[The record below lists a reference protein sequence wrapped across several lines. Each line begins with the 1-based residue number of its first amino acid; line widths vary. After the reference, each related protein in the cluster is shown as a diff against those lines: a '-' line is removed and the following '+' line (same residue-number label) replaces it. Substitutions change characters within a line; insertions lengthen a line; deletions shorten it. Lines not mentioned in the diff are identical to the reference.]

1 MNCHYCKRENLPKE
15 AMLSSRKCIECYNT
29 ANRDYQRE
37 YQRKQ
42 RLKKKQ
48 QGESQAQHIIMYNI
62 NASELTDI
70 LAPYVNDKDTRKIM
84 EQIKA
89 VVQS

>member
-1 MNCHYCKRENLPKE
+1 MDCHYCKRENLPTE

-48 QGESQAQHIIMYNI
+48 QGESQAQHIITYNI
-62 NASELTDI
+62 SFDALTDI
-70 LAPYVNDKDTRKIM
+70 LSSYVNDKDTRNIM
-84 EQIKA
+84 EQIKST
-89 VVQS
+89 VQS